1 MQKIVLLCFT
11 ILIFAACKTSQL
23 DVAHTLC
30 LQEKIDDFKQDDKS
44 WSVKWTTFKG
54 GIVYKFSSV
63 VEDVY
68 LDEKCD
74 TVCQYALISSY
85 LPPCKIEIDNA
96 ANWQII
102 WER

>member
-1 MQKIVLLCFT
+1 MQK
-11 ILIFAACKTSQL
+11 LIFLSLFIFFFVACKTSQL
-23 DVAHTLC
+23 DVAHTVC
-30 LQEKIDDFKQDDKS
+30 LQEKIKGFKQDDKS

-85 LPPCKIEIDNA
+85 LPPCTIEIDNA

-102 WER
+102 WEK